1 MTGFKPLTS
10 GVRSDRSANWATTT
24 AHHVSLLVDQ
34 FDLAKRLAICAQ
46 TTWPRKSADR
56 KWVSIYSALESE
68 SNLKGRKKSSK
79 NLFDLFANDPFSAY
93 FEFEMLSCV
102 TGGWRGRRGWRA
114 WWGCQVLADISKIMS
129 DKTDQARSSKQARA
143 IRVCVC
149 CTISNLSI

>member
-93 FEFEMLSCV
+93 FEFEMFFKLDSVCIFCV
-102 TGGWRGRRGWRA
+102 DLAIKCW
-114 WWGCQVLADISKIMS
+114 CQKQMFNSVTIIHLNKPLWLDVTSHVTALNQS
-129 DKTDQARSSKQARA
+129 DYF
-143 IRVCVC
+143 I
-149 CTISNLSI
+149 